1 MDGNGQTTGK
11 PKWFWV
17 IAGLALLLSSV
28 PYLFALATQPPDTV
42 YFGVQWGFDDH
53 AVYAAWAK
61 QAQEGRLLFENRFT
75 TEQQPGL
82 TLQAYFLLIGNI
94 AKITG
99 IPIAM
104 HIGRLLF
111 GFLFLLALYRL
122 TRRLSDSSFVQ
133 ATAFATAI
141 FGAGTGYLYWARYL
155 GDLGMNRPIDVW
167 QPEAFT
173 FPSLMTNGLFC
184 AALWLMLVFVNS
196 LLDAKDSWKPVL
208 PGFLALLVLTNIHTY
223 DTLTLAIVG
232 AGFLATQIFARTV
245 SGGWIF
251 RAAVMAAGAIPSLL
265 WFLHVRSV
273 DPVFAARAATV
284 TVSPSLY
291 NILIGYGPLLLLAL
305 LAYFLGRYRPETGE
319 APGSAHTACTLLLL
333 LLVVMVFMQ
342 GGYSLDQPW
351 LDVAPW
357 VGLFAAGLFVCAWM
371 RPQVPAYG
379 LLFAW
384 LTMGLIA
391 LYYPG
396 LFQRKLAMGL
406 SIPIGLSAGL
416 ALAWLIE
423 RTKEESRR
431 PLAVLAVLALSI
443 TSFKWIERDMLMARD
458 NITNTL
464 HLVYWPGEVKEILDT
479 LHEKAQPG
487 VSVAIAPPGI
497 WRKEIVTTESGAQIE
512 EYHVDVP
519 DLNPVLTG
527 WGGVRTYAGHWSETP
542 DYAKKRAE
550 LMSAIMR
557 TESGGATPERFEKFI
572 EEHNVNFVVL
582 TRDGTTIRSDKYIKP
597 EYRLVRGSYFELY
610 DINLATGEPESSPAT
625 RTSEGSEPS
634 STSGD

>member
-1 MDGNGQTTGK
+1 MREGAASSRL

-17 IAGLALLLSSV
+17 ITALALTLSSL
-28 PYLFALATQPPDTV
+28 PYLFALVTQPPNTV
-42 YFGVQWGFDDH
+42 YFGVHWGFDDH

-75 TEQQPGL
+75 TDQQPGL
-82 TLQAYFLLIGNI
+82 TLQMYFLFIGNI
-94 AKITG
+94 AKWTG

-104 HIGRLLF
+104 HVGRLLF

-122 TRRLSDSSFVQ
+122 TRRLSESSFVQ

-184 AALWLMLVFVNS
+184 AALWLMLVFVNA
-196 LLDAKDSWKPVL
+196 LLDAKDGWRPVI

-223 DTLTLAIVG
+223 DTLTLALVG
-232 AGFLATQIFARTV
+232 AGFLATQLFARTV
-245 SGGWIF
+245 SGVWIL
-251 RAAVMAAGAIPSLL
+251 RAVVMASGAIPSLL

-291 NILIGYGPLLLLAL
+291 NVLIGYGPLLLLAL

-319 APGSAHTACTLLLL
+319 SPGSAHTACTLLLF
-333 LLVVMVFMQ
+333 LLVGLVFLQ
-342 GGYSLDQPW
+342 SGYSLDRPW
-351 LDVAPW
+351 LDVGPW
-357 VGLFAAGLFVCAWM
+357 AALFAVGLCICAWM
-371 RPQVPAYG
+371 RPQVPVYG

-406 SIPIGLSAGL
+406 SIPVGLSAGL
-416 ALAWLIE
+416 AVAWLIE
-423 RTKEESRR
+423 RAKEDSRQA
-431 PLAVLAVLALSI
+431 LAVLAVLALSI

-464 HLVYWPGEVKEILDT
+464 HLVFWPEEVGEILQT
-479 LHEKAQPG
+479 LKEKAEPG

-497 WRKEIVTTESGAQIE
+497 WRKEIVTTESGAQVE
-512 EYHVDVP
+512 EYHLDIP

-542 DYAKKRAE
+542 DYGKRRAE
-550 LMSAIMR
+550 LMGALVL
-557 TESGGATPERFEKFI
+557 TEIGGATPQKLDSFI
-572 EEHNVNFVVL
+572 EQHGVSFVVL
-582 TRDGTTIRSDKYIKP
+582 TRDGTSVRSAKYTTP
-597 EYRLVRGSYFELY
+597 ETRLVRGSYFELY
-610 DINLATGEPESSPAT
+610 DVSLANDGPESSPTT
-625 RTSEGSEPS
+625 RTSGE
-634 STSGD
+634 